1 MSAQLLMGNEAIA
14 LAALH
19 SGINLACGYPGTPS
33 TEIIE
38 TIVRH
43 NPGDVHVEWSVNE
56 KVALELAIGASYAGM
71 RALVT
76 MKQVGLNVASDALMS
91 FVYVGAKGG
100 LVLVVADDPG
110 PISSQTE
117 QDTRQFAQF
126 AHLPVFDP
134 VSPEQAAA
142 MIPAAFELSERYR
155 TPVIVRPTTR
165 IDHGCAVIDLPKVLP
180 GTRHPV
186 SGFVKDPS
194 FVIFPKRSYQGH
206 LEIIER
212 LEQIADEFSD
222 SEFNVFTPWGE
233 GEATIGVVSS
243 GNNDGYL
250 HEALLRLAQLAG
262 QAGVKMP
269 ALRLLAIGTPF
280 PFPERLAREFTRGLT
295 RIICFEELEPVL
307 EREFIM
313 LAGRYHLPYDV
324 HGKLDRSTSLAGEN
338 SVEIIAGQLAAF
350 LGLEAIYAPWQAEL
364 VAASVPVEL
373 PVRPPT
379 LCAGC
384 PHRGAFLAVKQAIGT
399 RRKVIYSG
407 DIGCYTLGNAAPLKT
422 TDTCLCMGAGITMA
436 QGLGLAEPDTIQI
449 AFIGDSTFFASG
461 MTGVANA
468 VYNRHHLCICVLDN
482 ATTAMTGL
490 QPDPATGL
498 TLMGTQSKPISIK
511 AVLTALGVTTI
522 LVVDP
527 LDLAASK
534 MAVDAALTD
543 PGVSAVIFES
553 PCIQLEK
560 PLAPVNIVADRCR
573 EKCKACVQRLGCPA
587 LTIDN
592 ALAVVDESLCTG
604 CDLCVSLC
612 PWDAI
617 TSPRLMAATAGGA
630 HD

>member
-19 SGINLACGYPGTPS
+19 AGINLACGYPGTPS

-38 TIVRH
+38 TIARH
-43 NPGDVHVEWSVNE
+43 NPGDVHVQWSVNE
-56 KVALELAIGASYAGM
+56 KAALELAIGASYAGM
-71 RALVT
+71 RSLVT

-134 VSPEQAAA
+134 VSPEQAAL

-165 IDHGCAVIDLPKVLP
+165 IDHGCAVIDLPRVLP

-186 SGFVKDPS
+186 AGFVKDPS

-212 LEQIADEFSD
+212 LELIANEFSA
-222 SEFNVFTPWGE
+222 SPFNCLSQHGA
-233 GEATIGVVSS
+233 GEATIGIVTS

-250 HEALLRLAQLAG
+250 HEALARLGELAHAAQTPL
-262 QAGVKMP
+262 P
-269 ALRLLAIGTPF
+269 ALRLLAVGTPF
-280 PFPERLAREFTRGLT
+280 PFPHALAREFATGLT
-295 RIICFEELEPVL
+295 QILCFEELEPVL
-307 EREFIM
+307 EREFIA
-313 LAGRYHLPYDV
+313 LAGRHHLPYTV
-324 HGKLDRSTSLAGEN
+324 HGKLDRTTSLAGEN
-338 SVEIIAGQLAAF
+338 TVESVGAQLAAF
-350 LGLEAIYAPWQAEL
+350 LGRSALYAPWQAEL
-364 VAASVPVEL
+364 DAVATLPEL

-384 PHRGAFLAVKQAIGT
+384 PHRGAFLAVKQAVGK
-399 RRKVIYSG
+399 RRKAVYSG

-436 QGLGLAEPDTIQI
+436 QGLGLAEPETLQI

-468 VYNRHHLCICVLDN
+468 VYNQHRLCICVLDN

-490 QPDPATGL
+490 QPDPGTGH

-511 AVLTALGVTTI
+511 AVLAALGVTTI
-522 LVVDP
+522 LTVDP
-527 LDLAASK
+527 LDLATAK
-534 MAVDAALTD
+534 MAVEAALSD

-560 PLAPVNIVADRCR
+560 PLAPVRIVAERCR

-587 LTIDN
+587 LSIDKS
-592 ALAVVDESLCTG
+592 LAVVDESLCTG

-612 PWDAI
+612 PWEAI
-617 TSPRLMAATAGGA
+617 ESPRTKGGS
-630 HD
+630 HV